1 MNPKT
6 HPHPELLKNLPPEV
20 KTLFK
25 VFNDEIRLVGGS
37 VRDSLLKNEVKDYDF
52 ATTFLPE
59 QIIQILEK
67 NKIKAVPTGIKFGT
81 ITAVVNRKNFE
92 ITTLRKDAETDG
104 RHCQPEFIDD
114 YFFDAARR
122 DFTINALYLDEAGFV
137 YDYFDGITDLKN
149 QQVRFI
155 GDAQERIK
163 EDFLR
168 ILRFF
173 RFSGRYASKL
183 DPKGL
188 DACENQ
194 KENIKKLSRERVRAE
209 FLKMISGTE
218 KDNLITILKTLK
230 TAKISDEIFSSEL
243 DIYGL
248 DRLFEIAEKLQF
260 SANLNLKIATLFLQ
274 KNLDLKIFFTEICAT
289 NLEKKYFTFL
299 LLKNDQAFDLPALKK
314 LLAFEEKSLILDLY
328 LFSLVKNSEEIKLS
342 EVRENIKFLQE
353 FILPN
358 FPLTSADLMQMGFA
372 GRDLGEAIQRTKML
386 WVESDFKIEGGEL
399 LRLLLEKSKI

>member
-6 HPHPELLKNLPPEV
+6 YSHPELLKKLPHEV

-37 VRDSLLKNEVKDYDF
+37 VRDLLLEKEVKDYDF
-52 ATTFLPE
+52 ATPFLPD
-59 QIIQILEK
+59 QIIKILEK

-122 DFTINALYLDEAGFV
+122 DFTINALYLDAVGVV
-137 YDYFDGITDLKN
+137 YDYFDGIADLKN

-155 GDAQERIK
+155 GNAEERIK

-173 RFSGRYASKL
+173 RFSGKYALEL
-183 DPKGL
+183 DLKGL
-188 DACENQ
+188 EACVKQ
-194 KENIKKLSRERVRAE
+194 KKNIKKLSRERVRAE
-209 FLKMISGTE
+209 FLKIILGTGKE
-218 KDNLITILKTLK
+218 NLIAILKTLEN
-230 TAKISDEIFSSEL
+230 TKIAAEIFSSSL
-243 DIYGL
+243 DIQGL
-248 DRLFEIAEKLQF
+248 ERLCEIAEKLRF
-260 SANLNLKIATLFLQ
+260 SADLNLKIAVLFLQ
-274 KNLDLKIFFTEICAT
+274 NQLDFKIFFKEICAT

-299 LLKNDQAFDLPALKK
+299 LVKGGQTLDLKR
-314 LLAFEEKSLILDLY
+314 LLAFEEKSLVLDLY
-328 LFSLVKNSEEIKLS
+328 LLDLVKNSGVIKLP
-342 EVRENIKFLQE
+342 EAQENIKFLQE
-353 FILPN
+353 FILPA
-358 FPLTSADLMQMGFA
+358 FPLTSVDLIKIGFE
-372 GRDLGEAIQRTKML
+372 GRDLGEAIKRAKML
-386 WVESDFKIEGGEL
+386 WVESDFKIGGDGLVQL
-399 LRLLLEKSKI
+399 LVKQK